1 MWDTTLYVFLGA
13 STTALSVWSILVS
26 LRPVAREQ
34 DKNLHVV
41 GIIVLASATF
51 MLTVIAGFRNH
62 YSQRDAA
69 KVQSDLSDGLRKST
83 SGLIQAN
90 QTLIESR
97 SAEEFMKGQLSGL
110 SLIVSSLASR
120 GGSEN
125 LALAK
130 ALKSIADGSTARTPT
145 PPNSPTI
152 ADPTATLKQ
161 TLSQANPYSEVKQ
174 LAVEFFQS
182 DLEMQ
187 RVSRTVLQEW
197 ALPYKVGAIRL
208 PMPSKLPED
217 LQQQLKMRDDIA
229 VNNLIGMA
237 ARVYGVRNSGVSYLQ
252 LTIDQKAK
260 DDVRFNAA
268 FVKGTIRTPAAS
280 LELGQI
286 DIYRFQ
292 PLSTYFE
299 DLADKLKSLR

>member
-1 MWDTTLYVFLGA
+1 
-13 STTALSVWSILVS
+13 
-26 LRPVAREQ
+26 
-34 DKNLHVV
+34 
-41 GIIVLASATF
+41 
-51 MLTVIAGFRNH
+51 
-62 YSQRDAA
+62 
-69 KVQSDLSDGLRKST
+69 
-83 SGLIQAN
+83 
-90 QTLIESR
+90 
-97 SAEEFMKGQLSGL
+97 
-110 SLIVSSLASR
+110 
-120 GGSEN
+120 
-125 LALAK
+125 
-130 ALKSIADGSTARTPT
+130 
-145 PPNSPTI
+145 
-152 ADPTATLKQ
+152 
-161 TLSQANPYSEVKQ
+161 
-174 LAVEFFQS
+174 
-182 DLEMQ
+182 
-187 RVSRTVLQEW
+187 
-197 ALPYKVGAIRL
+197 
-208 PMPSKLPED
+208 MPSKLPED